1 MIEPNPKIFREYDI
15 RGHAESDLADGVV
28 DAIGRAFAAMLKTR
42 GGRSVSLGRDVRLSS
57 PRISAT
63 IQNALTSSGLEV
75 LDVGTVPTPLLYY
88 SLFKLPVDGG
98 IMVTGSHNPP
108 DDNGIKLA
116 IGKDTLYGRDIQEIR
131 EKIRSGR
138 PSNGQPGKKGK
149 VVSSPIRDL
158 YIREISDRI
167 GALSPF
173 RGKPIRI
180 VLDCGN
186 GTAGLVAG
194 DLFRSVGA
202 EIKVLFENPDGHF
215 PNHHPD
221 PTVPENL
228 KALVSGVREFGA
240 DVGIAFDGD
249 TDRIGVVTEKGEIL
263 YGDQLMIVFANQVL
277 SECPGSIVI
286 SEVKASKVLYDEIGR
301 LGGKPLMWKAGHSLI
316 KAKMKETGAP
326 LAGEMSGHI
335 FFADRYYGYDDA
347 LYAGLRLLE
356 VMIKAQSPISDLLAQ
371 IPRTYSTPEIRKD
384 CPDAI
389 KFRVVEAMKPLLTER
404 GIPFIDLDG
413 IRVEY
418 PDGWG
423 LVRASNTQPA
433 LVLRFEGLTAARMEQ
448 IQKDLLDILSKA
460 EALMLRS
467 PG

>member
-15 RGHAESDLADGVV
+15 RGKADSDLTDGVV
-28 DAIGRAFAAMLKTR
+28 DGIGRAFASMLKAK

-57 PRISAT
+57 PRISDT
-63 IQNALTSSGLEV
+63 LINALTSSGIQV
-75 LDVGTVPTPLLYY
+75 MDIGTVPTPLLYY

-98 IMVTGSHNPP
+98 VMVTGSHNPS

-116 IGKDTLYGRDIQEIR
+116 VGKDTIYGNAIQEIR
-131 EKIRSGR
+131 EKIRAGR
-138 PSNGQPGKKGK
+138 PSNGQPGSKGK
-149 VVSSPIRDL
+149 VVSSPVREA
-158 YIREISDRI
+158 YIREIAERI
-167 GALSPF
+167 GPLAPF
-173 RGKPIRI
+173 KGRPIRV

-194 DLFRSVGA
+194 DLYRASGA
-202 EIKVLFENPDGHF
+202 DIKILFETPDGRF

-228 KALVSGVREFGA
+228 KQLVHEVKGSGA

-263 YGDQLMIVFANQVL
+263 YGDQLMILFSDQVL
-277 SECPGSIVI
+277 AELPGSIII
-286 SEVKASKVLYDEIGR
+286 SEVKASKVLYDEIR
-301 LGGKPLMWKAGHSLI
+301 KMGGKPLMWKAGHSLI
-316 KAKMKETGAP
+316 KAKMKETGSP
-326 LAGEMSGHI
+326 FAGEMSGHI

-356 VMIKAQSPISDLLAQ
+356 ILVKKQSTLSVLLESL
-371 IPRTYSTPEIRKD
+371 PKTYSTPEIRRD
-384 CPDAI
+384 CPDSV
-389 KFRVVEAMKPLLTER
+389 KFRVVEAMKPLLLER
-404 GIPFIDLDG
+404 GIPFNDIDG
-413 IRVEY
+413 VRVEY

-433 LVLRFEGLTAARMEQ
+433 LVLRFEGLTAERRDE
-448 IQKDLLDILSKA
+448 IQKELLDMLSKA
-460 EALMLRS
+460 EGLV
-467 PG
+467 